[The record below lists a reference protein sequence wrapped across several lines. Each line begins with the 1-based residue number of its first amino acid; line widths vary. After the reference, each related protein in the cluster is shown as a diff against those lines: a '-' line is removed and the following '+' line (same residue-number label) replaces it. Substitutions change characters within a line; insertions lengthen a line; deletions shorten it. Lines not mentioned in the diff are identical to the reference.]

1 MPRKHNSK
9 NTLFSCSML
18 KVLSKLIIV
27 SLFSRYKSMCKNL
40 KIKYHA
46 SHCPLKSESLNIDL
60 LSIEI
65 KWNLHTIHILKCLWC
80 HYMENQSLSFVSTNI
95 SLRLYLFNSSNSYF
109 IKTWKQPGNIFII
122 FTASYFS
129 P

>member
-9 NTLFSCSML
+9 NILLSCSML

-27 SLFSRYKSMCKNL
+27 YLFSQYKSMCKNL

-46 SHCPLKSESLNIDL
+46 CHCPIKSKSLNIDL

-65 KWNLHTIHILKCLWC
+65 KWNLHTIHVLKRLWY
-80 HYMENQSLSFVSTNI
+80 HYMENQSLFFVSTNI
-95 SLRLYLFNSSNSYF
+95 SLGLHLFNSSNSYF
-109 IKTWKQPGNIFII
+109 IKTCKQPGNIFII